1 MNKELYYLNEI
12 ALWLIGKSDFTHNE
26 YNISGSRYGGKTYGI
41 AEVVAILITIAFK
54 YKKSIAFYL
63 FRKLNKDINDLT
75 NEVYNALINI
85 GLLENK
91 HFKLKFPNK
100 QAHFKFIN
108 NKLFIRVMG
117 VYSNSTDRI
126 PLKGLSR
133 TETRDFDL
141 VTEWEEEANEF
152 NNAERQAIRFALG
165 NAKKIVSI
173 TSCNPD
179 SIYDPI
185 IEYMNSIF
193 PFNLEIM
200 KTKNEQIKRFY
211 HNGKYKVFHYI
222 NWKTNA
228 HNLKPDIINNLEELK
243 ILDPIKAES
252 WYWGVPSTL
261 QGAIFARYLDNLK
274 TNIDFQVKKIT
285 GGLDIG
291 MATSSSGHPTTAS
304 LWFIGE
310 NDKSR
315 RAHKASEFYHSNVE
329 NSNTKMEFKDTYQ
342 LANSIIDYYL
352 KEAQYYT
359 AMYFGF
365 TCYVDYG
372 NGGLAFIDI
381 LNKEKQKRNISWLDF
396 TSVDKSTM
404 YLNDRI
410 DFTTVCM
417 VKNILSYNWEKC
429 PETKRQYSLIQ
440 WLKKTKLENNNNTPK
455 MLDLHDD
462 TWDSDCYALMNDMRW
477 LVENINNSLLINK
490 EKIDYSKQI
499 NFIKNQ
505 DR

>member
-1 MNKELYYLNEI
+1 MNKEFTYLNGI
-12 ALWLIGKSDFTHNE
+12 LFYLLGKQNWLDDE
-26 YNISGSRYGGKTYGI
+26 YNMAGSRYSAKTYSLSEVISKAIPICLKHNKAI
-41 AEVVAILITIAFK
+41 AIYA
-54 YKKSIAFYL
+54 
-63 FRKLNKDINDLT
+63 FRKLNKDTTELDSEI
-75 NEVYNALINI
+75 YNAILSI
-85 GLLENK
+85 GLKENY
-91 HFKLKFPNK
+91 HFTKTKPNK
-100 QAHFKFIN
+100 SPYYRFKK
-108 NKLFIRVMG
+108 NKSFIRVMG
-117 VYSNSTDRI
+117 VYSNANDRI
-126 PLKGLSR
+126 PLKGLAR
-133 TETRDFDL
+133 REVDNFDL
-141 VTEWEEEANEF
+141 VIEWEEEANEF
-152 NNAERQAIRFALG
+152 SIAEKQAIRFALG

-243 ILDPIKAES
+243 ILDPIKADS
-252 WYWGVPSTL
+252 WYWGVPSIL

-304 LWFIGE
+304 LWIIGE
-310 NDKSR
+310 NNKSR
-315 RAHKASEFYHSNVE
+315 RAHKASEYYHSNA
-329 NSNTKMEFKDTYQ
+329 TMPFKDTYQ

-372 NGGLAFIDI
+372 NGGLTFIDI
-381 LNKEKQKRNISWLDF
+381 LNKEKQKRNISWLNF
-396 TSVDKSTM
+396 TPVDKSTM

>member
-1 MNKELYYLNEI
+1 MNKEFTYLNEI
-12 ALWLIGKSDFTHNE
+12 AFWLMEKTDFTHDE
-26 YNISGSRYGGKTYGI
+26 YNLSGSRYSSKTYSI
-41 AEVVAILITIAFK
+41 SEVITSLITISIK
-54 YKKSIAFYL
+54 YNKAIAIYA
-63 FRKLNKDINDLT
+63 FRKLNKDTTELDSEI
-75 NEVYNALINI
+75 YNAILLI
-85 GLLENK
+85 GLKENY
-91 HFKLKFPNK
+91 HFTKTKPNK
-100 QAHFKFIN
+100 SPYYRFKK
-108 NKLFIRVMG
+108 NKSFIRVMG
-117 VYSNSTDRI
+117 VYSNANDRI
-126 PLKGLSR
+126 PLKGLAR
-133 TETRDFDL
+133 REVDNFDL
-141 VTEWEEEANEF
+141 VIEWEEEANEF
-152 NNAERQAIRFALG
+152 SIAEKQAIRFALG

-179 SIYDPI
+179 SLLQQHIS
-185 IEYMNSIF
+185 YMNDIV

-200 KTKNEQIKRFY
+200 KNKNEQIKSLIHNNRF
-211 HNGKYKVFHYI
+211 KLFHYT
-222 NWKTNA
+222 NWKVNKENLTN
-228 HNLKPDIINNLEELK
+228 DIINNLEELK
-243 ILDPIKAES
+243 ILDPIKAQS
-252 WYWGVPSTL
+252 WYYGVPSIL
-261 QGAIFARYLDNLK
+261 QGSIFARYLDKLNTIL
-274 TNIDFQVKKIT
+274 DFQVKKIT

-291 MATSSSGHPTTAS
+291 TATSSSGHPTTAS

-315 RAHKASEFYHSNVE
+315 RAHKASEYYHSNA
-329 NSNTKMEFKDTYQ
+329 TMTFKDTYQ

-352 KEAQYYT
+352 KEAQSYT

-372 NGGLAFIDI
+372 NGGLVFIDI
-381 LNKEKQKRNISWLDF
+381 LNNEKQKRNISWLNF
-396 TSVDKSTM
+396 TPVDKSTM

-410 DFTTVCM
+410 DFTTICM

-440 WLKKTKLENNNNTPK
+440 WLKKTKLENNNNTTK

-490 EKIDYSKQI
+490 EKINYSNQI
-499 NFIKNQ
+499 NFIKYQ